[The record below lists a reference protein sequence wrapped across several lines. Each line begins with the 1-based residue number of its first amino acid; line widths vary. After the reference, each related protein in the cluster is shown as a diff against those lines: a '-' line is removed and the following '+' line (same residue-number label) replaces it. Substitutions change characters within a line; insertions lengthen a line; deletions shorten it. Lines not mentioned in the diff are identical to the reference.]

1 MRRGWKGG
9 WIEEGVVKEVC
20 GGGEGGVKRGGKGCG
35 GGGEGGVKRGGKGD
49 VWWRGG
55 RSEEVVVKGRFG
67 GGEGVKRFED
77 GGDGEG

>member
-1 MRRGWKGG
+1 M
-9 WIEEGVVKEVC
+9 
-20 GGGEGGVKRGGKGCG
+20 
-35 GGGEGGVKRGGKGD
+35 
-49 VWWRGG
+49 WWRGG